1 MKRTLM
7 YVLSALILSSMVVI
21 GLSGCMLYTNTQGT
35 PSTMN
40 LMQTTNV
47 LLPNNVRVIT
57 GKSCKSNV
65 LGIVYTG
72 GGGFADALKDARNQA
87 GGGNFVIISTDTSCE
102 SVLGFGC
109 YGLWSEEC
117 TLVTGYVK

>member
-1 MKRTLM
+1 MKRTIM
-7 YVLSALILSSMVVI
+7 YVLSAVVLSSMIVI
-21 GLSGCMLYTNTQGT
+21 GLDGCYINTQGT

-47 LLPNNVRVIT
+47 LIPTNVRLVT
-57 GKSCKSNV
+57 GKSCKSSV

-72 GGGFADALKDARNQA
+72 GGGFGDALKDARNQA
-87 GGGNFVIISTDTSCE
+87 GGGNFVIISTDTSSE
-102 SVLGFGC
+102 SVLYF
-109 YGLWSEEC
+109 LWNEQC